1 MSLVVV
7 ARFRDGKQ
15 HVDITWQ
22 LGQEKQVAASGR
34 ARSKKQARREAAK
47 KLLKSLPVGK
57 EAETQMRKQMLQG
70 LRYKL
75 SAEAR
80 CSKIMSKHVLYG
92 FVHQFLE
99 HVGAVFEGGVIY
111 IYLHF

>member
-80 CSKIMSKHVLYG
+80 CSKIMSKPKHVLYG

-99 HVGAVFEGGVIY
+99 HVGAVCEGRYIY
-111 IYLHF
+111 IY

>member
-1 MSLVVV
+1 MTLLVF

-80 CSKIMSKHVLYG
+80 CSTKMSSLGAFFMDLYIS
-92 FVHQFLE
+92 F
-99 HVGAVFEGGVIY
+99 GACWSCV
-111 IYLHF
+111 